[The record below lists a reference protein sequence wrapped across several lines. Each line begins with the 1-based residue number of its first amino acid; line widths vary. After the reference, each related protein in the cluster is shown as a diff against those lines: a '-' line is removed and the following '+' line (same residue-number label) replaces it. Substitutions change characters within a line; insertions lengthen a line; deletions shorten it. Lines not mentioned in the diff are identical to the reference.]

1 MNARYS
7 LVRTMYRTGRITA
20 AQVWEY
26 VDKNVITED
35 EAIRICGPR
44 PE

>member
-1 MNARYS
+1 MNAKYS
-7 LVRTMYRTGRITA
+7 LIRTMYRTKRITA

-26 VDKNVITED
+26 ADKEVITED